1 MTQTPQI
8 DRWIED
14 VRNLARAKLGPKP
27 FSYIIGQIS
36 QRTALD
42 KLNGAVLAGRAG
54 RGKTFALAY
63 KIDSILA
70 ALAPTLSLS
79 GDHPFLFTSASHL
92 WDGFHQGLEID
103 SNVNWAF
110 IDDWG
115 MEYREPFA
123 ISRADEWFRI
133 RESQTEFH
141 LFLTTNL
148 SRKQFLQQDGMERI
162 VSRIQGMTD
171 WIEFTGADRRKGWGA

>member
-1 MTQTPQI
+1 MMQTPQV
-8 DRWIED
+8 DSWIEWA
-14 VRNLARAKLGPKP
+14 RNTAKAKLGPKP
-27 FSYIIGQIS
+27 FSYVASQIL

-42 KLNGAVLAGRAG
+42 KLNGAVLAGQAG

-63 KIDSILA
+63 KIDSVLA
-70 ALAPTLSLS
+70 SLAPTLSQS
-79 GDHPFLFTSASHL
+79 DSFPFLFTSASHL

-103 SNVNWAF
+103 SDIKWAF

-133 RESQTEFH
+133 REAQLDFH

-148 SRKQFLQQDGMERI
+148 SRRQFLQQDGMERM